1 MCYKFLF
8 PKKQQGDVIAS
19 SMASGEASCED
30 GTALAAFGK
39 MFRLKASVLFWRKGW
54 MEMERWG
61 SEPPKVRLN
70 PNVYIL

>member
-1 MCYKFLF
+1 MCYKFLVS
-8 PKKQQGDVIAS
+8 KKNKGDAIAS

-54 MEMERWG
+54 MEMERWE
-61 SEPPKVRLN
+61 SEPPKIRLN